1 MLLKRLNLINFRNY
15 SEIHINFYDGVNI
28 LYGEN
33 GAGKTNILESIFYLA
48 LTKSFRTN
56 IDKHLILNKSDMFR
70 ILGEF
75 EIGSKQT
82 LQSSIAYSPT
92 EGKRLTV
99 NNQKISKFS
108 DYIGQ
113 LPIVLLSPS
122 DLLLSQ
128 GSPAQ
133 RRRFIDVLLCQSS
146 RLYLHHLMHYNR
158 SLRHRNQLLQPKNKN
173 MELLLSWEE
182 NLINNGTHII
192 KKRKETVEVLSEQV
206 QSFYKKLS
214 DGKDNVKIVYQ
225 TNIGLNNWDN
235 LHLNFRDQF
244 NEKRDREYELETTI
258 IGPHR
263 DDLLFLINGKVL
275 KNYASQGEHKTF
287 IIALKLAELYYLGQR
302 QTVSP
307 ILLFDDVFG
316 ELDSGRIQKMLD
328 HLGEIGQVFITTTS
342 KTFFD
347 KLEKVPMSVHYY
359 LVENGN
365 VSAQAA

>member
-15 SEIHINFYDGVNI
+15 SEIHINFYDGINI

-33 GAGKTNILESIFYLA
+33 GAGKTNILESIYYLA

-56 IDKHLILNKSDMFR
+56 VDKHLVLNKSNMFR

-82 LQSSIAYSPT
+82 FQSSIAYSPS

-113 LPIVLLSPS
+113 LPIVLLSTS
-122 DLLLSQ
+122 DLQLSQ

-133 RRRFIDVLLCQSS
+133 KRRFIDVLLCQSS

-158 SLRHRNQLLQPKNKN
+158 SLRHRNQLLQPENKN
-173 MELLLSWEE
+173 RELLLAWEE

-192 KKRKETVEVLSEQV
+192 KKRGETVEVLSKQV

-214 DGKDNVKIVYQ
+214 NGSDNVKFVYQ
-225 TNIGLNNWDN
+225 TNVSLNDWDN
-235 LHLNFRDQF
+235 LHSNYRNQF
-244 NEKRDREYELETTI
+244 NEKRSREYELETTVV
-258 IGPHR
+258 GPHR

-275 KNYASQGEHKTF
+275 KSYASQGEHKTF
-287 IIALKLAELYYLGQR
+287 IVALKLAELYYLLR
-302 QTVSP
+302 QQSESP
-307 ILLFDDVFG
+307 ILLFDDIFG
-316 ELDSGRIQKMLD
+316 ELDAGRIQKLLD
-328 HLGEIGQVFITTTS
+328 HLSEIGQVFITTTS

-359 LVENGN
+359 HVENGN